1 MKRKLIHF
9 DPNDAGKLHCDVCTY
24 DMPAKLTWGVHLIGT
39 RCPRCAAD
47 MLTRQ
52 DYLATQKMFDW
63 LNWLNK
69 WFGWLG
75 GKPDDPR
82 LQSLS
87 VKLHNNTVEM
97 RRDTH
102 V

>member
-1 MKRKLIHF
+1 
-9 DPNDAGKLHCDVCTY
+9 
-24 DMPAKLTWGVHLIGT
+24 
-39 RCPRCAAD
+39 